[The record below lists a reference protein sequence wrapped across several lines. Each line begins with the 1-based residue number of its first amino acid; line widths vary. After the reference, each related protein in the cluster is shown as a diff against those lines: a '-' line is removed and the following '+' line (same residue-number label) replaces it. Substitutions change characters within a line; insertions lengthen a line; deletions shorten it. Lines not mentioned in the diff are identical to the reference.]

1 MLARV
6 AERIEQSKAKPDPV
20 SLADRVFAA
29 LGANDYGVFDGL
41 VTVMLQPVAKRV
53 QPAGSAQ

>member
-1 MLARV
+1 M
-6 AERIEQSKAKPDPV
+6 